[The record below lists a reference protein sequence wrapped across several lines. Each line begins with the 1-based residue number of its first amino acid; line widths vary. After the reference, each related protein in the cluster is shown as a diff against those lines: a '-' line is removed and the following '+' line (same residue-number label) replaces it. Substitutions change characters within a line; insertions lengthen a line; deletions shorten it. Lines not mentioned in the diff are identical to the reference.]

1 MILVDGIEKLL
12 YQFFYFTLFYFN
24 LNKLYWIENSYSTH
38 LISNNIV
45 LYLILSQ
52 SCCISLLSKT
62 FSKAKASKERM
73 EEKNE
78 GKDHVESKVKVEVQ

>member
-1 MILVDGIEKLL
+1 M
-12 YQFFYFTLFYFN
+12 
-24 LNKLYWIENSYSTH
+24 NKLYWIKNFYSTH
-38 LISNNIV
+38 LISNHIV
-45 LYLILSQ
+45 LYLFLSE